1 MSSQDRVERTLK
13 DIHVMF
19 AQCKSLDGQPNQ
31 VVVDRKK
38 FLKLLDDLSHGIYD
52 MMEEYEHTRDSRARG
67 EVAFQKQGQQIIDNA
82 SQKAEDIY
90 AASVLYSAETVGE
103 VQKLIDQTSDSM
115 NELFRSFRRELMGEK
130 EKLGKNELELES
142 QLQDLADTRL
152 YQGMLEDIRA
162 EQRRRSD
169 EEKSADSRERS
180 EEFRKRSQQV
190 FNPVYSAN
198 VRVNEDYFSKAGL
211 DSGDA
216 GLSLNAQKPEKPEVK
231 VNYDS
236 PYFRRKAREGQPEEM
251 ESGTASPLTG
261 NEGGGI
267 SDAQKAEAVMR
278 AQAQIREEP
287 EAGTEAGEDR
297 LHEALQGF
305 SSVKQEEELQ
315 REILSEAVS
324 GVDGEEGGSPSA
336 DPGDGAGAEESAE
349 GGGAAKQAG
358 ANPRDISGWKDR
370 MKALLNEITPKDLDE
385 K

>member
-67 EVAFQKQGQQIIDNA
+67 EAAFQKQGQQIIDNA

-103 VQKLIDQTSDSM
+103 VQKLIDQAGDSM

-162 EQRRRSD
+162 EQRRRSE

-216 GLSLNAQKPEKPEVK
+216 EPSLNAQKPEKPEVK
-231 VNYDS
+231 INYDS
-236 PYFRRKAREGQPEEM
+236 PYFQRKAREEQPQEREEAA
-251 ESGTASPLTG
+251 ASPLTG
-261 NEGGGI
+261 EQSGGI
-267 SDAQKAEAVMR
+267 SDAQKAEAVKR
-278 AQAQIREEP
+278 AQADFREEP
-287 EAGTEAGEDR
+287 EPDAEAASGEDR
-297 LHEALQGF
+297 LHKALQGF
-305 SSVKQEEELQ
+305 SSVKEEEDLQ
-315 REILSEAVS
+315 RELLSEADQEEIDS
-324 GVDGEEGGSPSA
+324 LTADAAEGEGQEEGG
-336 DPGDGAGAEESAE
+336 
-349 GGGAAKQAG
+349 AARQTG

>member
-103 VQKLIDQTSDSM
+103 VQKLIDQASDSM

-162 EQRRRSD
+162 EQRRRSE

-216 GLSLNAQKPEKPEVK
+216 GSSLNAQKPEKPEVK

-236 PYFRRKAREGQPEEM
+236 PYFQRKAREGQPEDD
-251 ESGTASPLTG
+251 AVSPLTG
-261 NEGGGI
+261 KESGGI

-287 EAGTEAGEDR
+287 EPDAGAEAGEDR

-324 GVDGEEGGSPSA
+324 GLDGEDGGSASA
-336 DPGDGAGAEESAE
+336 DPGDGAGAGESAE
-349 GGGAAKQAG
+349 DGGTAKQAG